1 MSATAVFRR
10 TATIRR
16 SGSCVRSRGVKPVKA
31 SDTPRQFAVVTG
43 ASTGIGYELAK
54 CCAKGGFGLLVAA
67 DEPAIYTAAD
77 EFRALGVTVQAV
89 EADLATIAGVDEL
102 YGA

>member
-1 MSATAVFRR
+1 MSANGPGLASARAEVQ
-10 TATIRR
+10 
-16 SGSCVRSRGVKPVKA
+16 PVKA

-54 CCAKGGFGLLVAA
+54 CCAKGGFDLLIAA

-77 EFRALGVTVQAV
+77 ELRALGVTVQAV

-102 YGA
+102 YGAANGRRIDA